1 MKEILRRLPPI
12 LLSKNTGCFPSTS
25 NTLPCEVFRLP
36 NPPHALY
43 KPFMLIPTGS
53 HSNHKMPRRGVL
65 TLTILMLAFGLSLN
79 LAATSS
85 ASPRPQVSTA
95 ALIQPPV
102 RVASKIRL
110 ATAEEDEP
118 VILSKT
124 STSAVRRS
132 KSSKAGRNGWV
143 KPVDIVARLS
153 VLESIAV
160 TQQWSEETKRL
171 VDLLLAEKKI
181 STSTSGMLLDLF
193 SQKLMELDQIIAVV
207 SQRFPNLPEALR
219 LTSELR
225 RLQYDVTKRL
235 AIWKAL
241 HQLEPTELASD
252 SPFSLVAGTRVSFD
266 QFDDGWKQFLRLT
279 EVEKSFSAMK
289 PDSKSQKA
297 AARGALIRFY
307 SPTLDTSQREYLQ
320 QMLSPADIDFLKDAA
335 SGPMDHYRL
344 IKAIEK
350 FEHKPSG
357 LAARYIN
364 DQFQNL
370 LWSDDPRSQKAAQ
383 EIQMHYRNANIRL
396 TVSDKMLNRLIPS
409 SPSVHQPVH
418 ERVLGANVNGHSQIQ
433 NSLSVQLVPDP
444 ARLHLELKT
453 NGRVDSDTVA
463 TKSGFEVRNSGLA
476 RFQGFKR
483 FAIDRFGNLDGQRS
497 VAHANAKQRLVG
509 IRSKLDPF
517 PVVNWIARSIA
528 RKQVSDE
535 APRAKMLLEEKVED
549 SARQQL
555 NEGVQEKVTMMQA
568 YLKTNL
574 LEPLVAMDLE
584 PEALQTATTPHRLVM
599 RYRMAGLDQMAANSP
614 RPLDAESDFMG
625 VQVHQSLLNN
635 VIERIDI
642 SAGSFTPDTLLAHLA
657 DVTGF
662 NPGGAAT
669 EDKHEASFVF
679 AKYDPIRIDL
689 QEGKVRIELN
699 LKSLKV
705 GKKGKTWRNITIAS
719 TYTPEVVGAQ
729 IHLAQHSPIEV
740 KGRRFRLGDQIAVRA
755 IFTVVL
761 PKEYTFQTI
770 PSQLQDSL
778 NGFSLAIEQLKI
790 SDGWAGLTYAEA
802 PAHFETTIY
811 SEMPSYIETPNIET
825 QNQYTPVENFHDVSR
840 SAEYEYQY

>member
-1 MKEILRRLPPI
+1 
-12 LLSKNTGCFPSTS
+12 
-25 NTLPCEVFRLP
+25 
-36 NPPHALY
+36 
-43 KPFMLIPTGS
+43 MLIPTGS
-53 HSNHKMPRRGVL
+53 HSNHKMPRRGILV
-65 TLTILMLAFGLSLN
+65 LTILMLACWLSLN
-79 LAATSS
+79 LVATSL
-85 ASPRPQVSTA
+85 ASPLPQVSTA

-102 RVASKIRL
+102 RIESNIQL
-110 ATAEEDEP
+110 ATAEEDDHP
-118 VILSKT
+118 SVRAKTPTPARRASK
-124 STSAVRRS
+124 RS
-132 KSSKAGRNGWV
+132 KATRTGWV
-143 KPVDIVARLS
+143 KPVDVVARLT
-153 VLESIAV
+153 VLESIGV
-160 TQQWSEETKRL
+160 TQRWSEETKQLVQRL
-171 VDLLLAEKKI
+171 LVEESINSIA
-181 STSTSGMLLDLF
+181 SGMLLEQF
-193 SQKLMELDQIIAVV
+193 SYKLMELDQIIAVV

-219 LTSELR
+219 LNSELR

-241 HQLEPTELASD
+241 HRLGPPEVADT
-252 SPFSLVAGTRVSFD
+252 SPFSLVSGARVSFD
-266 QFDDGWKQFLRLT
+266 QFDDGWKQFLKLT

-289 PDSKSQKA
+289 PNVKTQKE
-297 AARGALIRFY
+297 AARGSLIRLY
-307 SPTLDTSQREYLQ
+307 SPTLDTSQSEYIH
-320 QMLSPADIDFLKDAA
+320 QMLSFADIQFLKDAA
-335 SGPMDHYRL
+335 SGPVDHHRL

-357 LAARYIN
+357 LAAHYIN

-370 LWSDDPRSQKAAQ
+370 LWSDDPRNQQAAQ
-383 EIQMHYRNANIRL
+383 EIQTHYRNANIRL
-396 TVSDKMLNRLIPS
+396 TVSDRMLNRLIPS
-409 SPSVHQPVH
+409 SPSVHQPVN

-444 ARLHLELKT
+444 TRLHLELKT

-463 TKSGFEVRNSGLA
+463 SKSGFEVRNSGLA

-497 VAHANAKQRLVG
+497 VAHANARNRLIG

-517 PVVNWIARSIA
+517 PVVNWIARRIA
-528 RKQVSDE
+528 RKQVSDQ

-555 NEGVQEKVTMMQA
+555 NDGVQEKVAMMQA

-574 LEPLVAMDLE
+574 LDPLVAMDLD

-599 RYRMAGLDQMAANSP
+599 RYRLAGLDQMAANSP
-614 RPLDAESDFMG
+614 RPIDAESDFMG
-625 VQVHQSLLNN
+625 VQLHQSLLNN
-635 VIERIDI
+635 MIERIDI
-642 SAGSFTPDTLLAHLA
+642 SAGSFTPDTLMAHLA
-657 DVTGF
+657 DVIGF
-662 NPGGAAT
+662 NPNAAST
-669 EDKHEASFVF
+669 DDKHEASFVF

-719 TYTPEVVGAQ
+719 TYTPEVIGSQ
-729 IHLAQHSPIEV
+729 IHLAQYSPIEV

-770 PSQLQDSL
+770 PPQLQQNL
-778 NGFSLAIEQLKI
+778 NGFSLAIEQLNI
-790 SDGWAGLTYAEA
+790 ADGWAGLTYAEM
-802 PAHFETTIY
+802 PAYT
-811 SEMPSYIETPNIET
+811 EMPIYTETPIYTDMPT
-825 QNQYTPVENFHDVSR
+825 QYAPVEENFHDVSR
-840 SAEYEYQY
+840 STEYEYQY